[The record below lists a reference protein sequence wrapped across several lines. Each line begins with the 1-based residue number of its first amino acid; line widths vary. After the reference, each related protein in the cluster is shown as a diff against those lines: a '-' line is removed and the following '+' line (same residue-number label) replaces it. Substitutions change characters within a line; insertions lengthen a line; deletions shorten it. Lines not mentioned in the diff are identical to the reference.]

1 MATSRKRGRQ
11 RANGE
16 GAISDRRDGRK
27 DVELTIHGPF
37 GTKRLRTTKKNRT
50 EALAWIEQMKRDH
63 ADGGLDL
70 DATKTTVG
78 EFWICGYGTP

>member
-1 MATSRKRGRQ
+1 MAKVKKRGRQ

-16 GAISDRRDGRK
+16 GAISDRKDGRK

-50 EALAWIEQMKRDH
+50 EALAWIEQMKREH
-63 ADGGLDL
+63 ADGGSRSRRQEAHRRGVSGPLV
-70 DATKTTVG
+70 T
-78 EFWICGYGTP
+78 